1 MPSALTGESENLRTH
16 WFKTKGLDW
25 SSLLNQCA
33 EGLPSL
39 QSYPKRFINSKN
51 FLFGLTFLTF
61 CDKVFSYSPMIPY
74 TDES

>member
-1 MPSALTGESENLRTH
+1 MAISICINQQEYLMPSALTAESENLRTH

-39 QSYPKRFINSKN
+39 
-51 FLFGLTFLTF
+51 
-61 CDKVFSYSPMIPY
+61 
-74 TDES
+74 